1 MEFHK
6 SIESWRVVVISA
18 AMLVCSAPL
27 GPRFRVTTTC
37 SAKRKKTLQMSPLAL
52 LSSLR
57 RQWREREREMNQWMS
72 VVYTKKS
79 LQTSLSFFGT
89 DLEDFSGIYLKVTTN
104 IYVIFE
110 GSLEDLLS
118 DPLDFVV
125 SFYPGWDGLFVVIF
139 FWPGHGGK
147 S

>member
-1 MEFHK
+1 MSMEFHK

-57 RQWREREREMNQWMS
+57 RQWRERERDES
-72 VVYTKKS
+72 VDVSGVYKK
-79 LQTSLSFFGT
+79 
-89 DLEDFSGIYLKVTTN
+89 ITTN
-104 IYVIFE
+104 IFVIF
-110 GSLEDLLS
+110 
-118 DPLDFVV
+118 
-125 SFYPGWDGLFVVIF
+125 WD
-139 FWPGHGGK
+139 
-147 S
+147 

>member
-1 MEFHK
+1 
-6 SIESWRVVVISA
+6 
-18 AMLVCSAPL
+18 
-27 GPRFRVTTTC
+27 
-37 SAKRKKTLQMSPLAL
+37 
-52 LSSLR
+52 
-57 RQWREREREMNQWMS
+57 MS

-139 FWPGHGGK
+139 FWPGHGNRSDWGWA
-147 S
+147 